1 MDERIKGEYRKI
13 YSELL
18 SIIMVF
24 AACSLLVKFNLYD
37 MELRACL
44 TEFIILIFAPL
55 YMAVR
60 QYMLGLNP
68 QEAAPKKKRRT
79 QFLTAIFFAAAGFLL
94 SAFFKEGRL
103 GEDSFLYILSFIAT
117 FTFVYYVGWKLSA
130 YFADRKSKKYEE

>member
-117 FTFVYYVGWKLSA
+117 FTFVYYVSWKLSA
-130 YFADRKSKKYEE
+130 YFADRKSKKYED